1 MVEVLCFPWR
11 WLQSACWSSHSAAAL
26 CQQLDGR
33 QETGDMRGTLTTFSC
48 ALLLA
53 ATSQAGAEV
62 RLPSFL
68 DNLLDSLGPEDG
80 RQGPEYEAG

>member
-1 MVEVLCFPWR
+1 
-11 WLQSACWSSHSAAAL
+11 
-26 CQQLDGR
+26 
-33 QETGDMRGTLTTFSC
+33 MRGTLTTLSC

-80 RQGPEYEAG
+80 RQGPEYDAGGVGDICHGL

>member
-1 MVEVLCFPWR
+1 
-11 WLQSACWSSHSAAAL
+11 
-26 CQQLDGR
+26 
-33 QETGDMRGTLTTFSC
+33 MRVTLATLSF

-68 DNLLDSLGPEDG
+68 DNLLDSLGPEE
-80 RQGPEYEAG
+80 RGPEYDSG

>member
-1 MVEVLCFPWR
+1 
-11 WLQSACWSSHSAAAL
+11 
-26 CQQLDGR
+26 
-33 QETGDMRGTLTTFSC
+33 MRGTLTTFSC

-80 RQGPEYEAG
+80 RQGRSMTRGECGTYVMVSSINVFVTDRCWGTETTRTWA

>member
-1 MVEVLCFPWR
+1 
-11 WLQSACWSSHSAAAL
+11 
-26 CQQLDGR
+26 
-33 QETGDMRGTLTTFSC
+33 MRGTLTTFSC

>member
-1 MVEVLCFPWR
+1 MVLTLRSCSP
-11 WLQSACWSSHSAAAL
+11 A
-26 CQQLDGR
+26 G
-33 QETGDMRGTLTTFSC
+33 QETGDMRATLATLSC

-68 DNLLDSLGPEDG
+68 DNLLDSLGPEE
-80 RQGPEYEAG
+80 RGPEYDSG

>member
-1 MVEVLCFPWR
+1 
-11 WLQSACWSSHSAAAL
+11 
-26 CQQLDGR
+26 
-33 QETGDMRGTLTTFSC
+33 MRGTLTTFSC
-48 ALLLA
+48 VLLLA

-80 RQGPEYEAG
+80 REGPEYDTG